1 MSKIWEKLFYRKCNH
16 ENVATTAN
24 LSYCPD
30 CGKLIKINWY
40 VIRCKCCNKKRI
52 GLIRNDIVYPIARY
66 CTNCG
71 SNEFF
76 TEKIDKLTYFDIN
89 YAVAKK
95 EVEEDL
101 QVINKTQIWVDDKDI
116 EEIILRL
123 KLLPQFF

>member
-1 MSKIWEKLFYRKCNH
+1 MKKFWEKLFCKCCKH
-16 ENVATTAN
+16 ENVATTAS

-40 VIRCKCCNKKRI
+40 VLRCKCCNKKRI
-52 GLIRNDIVYPIARY
+52 GLIRNDIIYPIARF

-71 SNEFF
+71 SEEYFV
-76 TEKIDKLTYFDIN
+76 EKIDKLTYFDIN